1 MPITIVPITGT
12 TGGPAGMGSAPP
24 KPRRPQ
30 ASLSNVLRNLR
41 NRRLAGDRQSY
52 GRGIMDSRILNNR
65 NIDAAGY
72 NRDIL
77 NQIYG
82 SAINNGMAPNRNSQ
96 AIINTLMDLEQ
107 DERVDPIYSE
117 PEMRDL
123 QTAANALNTAKLNT
137 NLIDDM
143 YRVDED
149 GMYDALPGFAYA
161 MEGEPMVR
169 GQDLAISDVGMPVR
183 AGDILGDPTHFGV
196 YTGNQS
202 TSLPEGYG
210 QPGDSFGAPVKGRGN
225 PYLLDQSFTMTGP
238 SVDEDVFFQEIDSG
252 GPGEAFTYVG
262 PRIGQM
268 EEGPE
273 MALTK
278 YPGYKFR
285 NPNPTEI
292 TFNSDLGFP
301 NDMTSNYFPQTAM
314 GQYGTGPDAIVYPR
328 FEEEDPR
335 YQEVARRE
343 NRVRGPVGS
352 PGPGGFANTGFST
365 GALPSALRGLR
376 SFTDL
381 YDIFQQG
388 NPINADPYY
397 SYGPLY

>member
-1 MPITIVPITGT
+1 MPIVIEPREPGT
-12 TGGPAGMGSAPP
+12 TMGPAGMGSAPP
-24 KPRRPQ
+24 KLRKRPKT
-30 ASLSNVLRNLR
+30 SLSGVLKRLRNQ
-41 NRRLAGDRQSY
+41 RLADDRKSY

-82 SAINNGMAPNRNSQ
+82 NALSGGMGPNRNTQ
-96 AIINTLMDLEQ
+96 AIINTMMDVEQ
-107 DERVDPIYSE
+107 DERADPIYSE
-117 PEMRDL
+117 REMGDL
-123 QTAANALNTAKLNT
+123 RTAVNALNTAKLNR

-149 GMYDALPGFAYA
+149 GMYDDLPSFAYGIEEA
-161 MEGEPMVR
+161 PMVR
-169 GQDLAISDVGMPVR
+169 GQDLPISDVGMPVR
-183 AGDILGDPTHFGV
+183 AGDIYGDPTYFGGSMG
-196 YTGNQS
+196 TESFQ
-202 TSLPEGYG
+202 LPEGYG
-210 QPGDSFGAPVKGRGN
+210 QPGDSFGAPVEGRGN
-225 PYLLDQSFTMTGP
+225 PYLLDQSFTVTGP
-238 SVDEDVFFQEIDSG
+238 SADEDVFFQEIDSG

-278 YPGYKFR
+278 YPGYKYR
-285 NPNPTEI
+285 NPNPTEL
-292 TFNSDLGFP
+292 TFVDNLSFP
-301 NDMTSNYFPQTAM
+301 GNMQQTAM
-314 GQYGTGPDAIVYPR
+314 GQYGYGPDAIVYPR
-328 FEEEDPR
+328 FEPEDPR

-365 GALPSALRGLR
+365 PGPSALRGLR
-376 SFTDL
+376 SFSDL
-381 YDIFQQG
+381 YDLFS
-388 NPINADPYY
+388 PINTNPYY
-397 SYGPLY
+397 SSGPSY

>member
-52 GRGIMDSRILNNR
+52 GKGIMDSRILNNR
-65 NIDAAGY
+65 NIDAAGW

-82 SAINNGMAPNRNSQ
+82 RAINDGMAPNRNSQ

-107 DERVDPIYSE
+107 DERADPIYSE
-117 PEMRDL
+117 QQMRDL
-123 QTAANALNTAKLNT
+123 RTAANALNTAKLNT

-285 NPNPTEI
+285 NPNPTEY
-292 TFNSDLGFP
+292 TFVDNLSFP
-301 NDMTSNYFPQTAM
+301 NNFQETAM

-388 NPINADPYY
+388 NPITTDPYY

>member
-1 MPITIVPITGT
+1 MVTQTY
-12 TGGPAGMGSAPP
+12 GPAGMGSAPP
-24 KPRRPQ
+24 RPRKRPQ

-41 NRRLAGDRQSY
+41 NRRLAGDRKSY
-52 GRGIMDSRILNNR
+52 GKGIMDSRILNNR
-65 NIDAAGY
+65 NIDAAGW

-82 SAINNGMAPNRNSQ
+82 NALSGGMGPNRNTQ
-96 AIINTLMDLEQ
+96 AIINTMMDLEQ
-107 DERVDPIYSE
+107 DERADPTYSE
-117 PEMRDL
+117 QEMGNL
-123 QTAANALNTAKLNT
+123 MTAANALNTAKLNT

-149 GMYDALPGFAYA
+149 GMYDDLPSFAYA
-161 MEGEPMVR
+161 MEEAPMVR

-183 AGDILGDPTHFGV
+183 AGDILGDPTYFGGAIG
-196 YTGNQS
+196 TQS

-285 NPNPTEI
+285 NPNPTEL
-292 TFNSDLGFP
+292 TWNSDVGYP
-301 NDMTSNYFPQTAM
+301 ADMTSNFFPQTAM

-328 FEEEDPR
+328 FEPEDPR

-365 GALPSALRGLR
+365 GPLSSTLRGLR
-376 SFTDL
+376 SFSDL

-388 NPINADPYY
+388 NPINEDPYY

>member
-1 MPITIVPITGT
+1 MPITIVPTTGT

-24 KPRRPQ
+24 KPRRRPQ

-41 NRRLAGDRQSY
+41 NRRLSDDRKSY

-65 NIDAAGY
+65 NIDAAGW

-82 SAINNGMAPNRNSQ
+82 RAINDGMAPNRNSQ
-96 AIINTLMDLEQ
+96 AIINTMMDLEQ
-107 DERVDPIYSE
+107 DERADPIYSE
-117 PEMRDL
+117 QQMRDL
-123 QTAANALNTAKLNT
+123 RTAANALNTAKLNT

-149 GMYDALPGFAYA
+149 GMYDVLPGFAYA

-183 AGDILGDPTHFGV
+183 AGDILGDPTHFGS
-196 YTGNQS
+196 YTGTKS
-202 TSLPEGYG
+202 TELPEGYG

-225 PYLLDQSFTMTGP
+225 PYLLDQSFTVTGP
-238 SVDEDVFFQEIDSG
+238 SFDEDVFFQEIDSG

-262 PRIGQM
+262 PTIGQM

-292 TFNSDLGFP
+292 TFVDNLSFP
-301 NDMTSNYFPQTAM
+301 NNFQETAM

-335 YQEVARRE
+335 YQEVTRRE
-343 NRVRGPVGS
+343 NRVMGPVGS

-365 GALPSALRGLR
+365 PSSLRGLR
-376 SFTDL
+376 SFSDL

-388 NPINADPYY
+388 NPITTDPYY
-397 SYGPLY
+397 SYGPFN